1 MNIGPTAKV
10 LLFEKSTLEYL
21 QLVVVGPLQYVQ
33 KEVYIYIYG
42 ITLNLETV
50 LCNTPMRNSNYLMY
64 YCLCV
69 RAEINVS

>member
-50 LCNTPMRNSNYLMY
+50 LCNTLTTLCIIVSVSELKLM
-64 YCLCV
+64 
-69 RAEINVS
+69 

>member
-33 KEVYIYIYG
+33 KEHIYLHIWYHF
-42 ITLNLETV
+42 EF
-50 LCNTPMRNSNYLMY
+50 RNSSMQHSNYLMY